1 MRALN
6 YYTVGEDALPIPG
19 LDIGY
24 FEKHTSFGMFESLD
38 ACSGTVEIWGGEE
51 FPEEEI
57 NIDSEGFDEY
67 GEAIA
72 KVMYV
77 GADEF
82 PLTRGV
88 VWCYVHDYYAAVDPD
103 MFPFQSDEQ
112 LAIAIEHGIVKKVN
126 EVITERTGKNVD
138 VEMKFKTKIIT
149 VEYLGKTIDVKFFNY
164 KKDEDG
170 FYFHAY
176 KDHNVDWGM

>member
-24 FEKHTSFGMFESLD
+24 FEKHTSFGIFQSLD
-38 ACSGTVEIWGGEE
+38 ACSGTVTIWGGEE
-51 FPEEEI
+51 FPDEEI
-57 NIDSEGFDEY
+57 NIDSEGFDEF

-77 GADEF
+77 GEDEF

-88 VWCYVHDYYAAVDPD
+88 VWCYVHDYYASVDPD
-103 MFPFQSDEQ
+103 MFPFQCHDQ
-112 LAIAIEHGIVKKVN
+112 LAIAAKHGILKIVN
-126 EVITERTGKNVD
+126 ENIESRPSAAGPEHNFNV
-138 VEMKFKTKIIT
+138 KIIT
-149 VEYLGKTIDVKFFNY
+149 VEYLGRLLDVKFFDY
-164 KKDEDG
+164 KFKG
-170 FYFHAY
+170 GWYFHAY
-176 KDHNVDWGM
+176 KDHNVEGWGF

>member
-38 ACSGTVEIWGGEE
+38 TCSGTVEIWGGED
-51 FPEEEI
+51 FPEDEI

-103 MFPFQSDEQ
+103 MFPFQCDEQ
-112 LAIAIEHGIVKKVN
+112 LAIAIKHGIVKKVN

-138 VEMKFKTKIIT
+138 VELKFKTKIIT
-149 VEYLGKTIDVKFFNY
+149 VEYLGKILDVKFFNY
-164 KKDEDG
+164 KNDADG
-170 FYFHAY
+170 YYFHCY
-176 KDHNVDWGM
+176 KDHNADWGF

>member
-82 PLTRGV
+82 PLLRGV
-88 VWCYVHDYYAAVDPD
+88 VWCYVHDYYAAIDPD
-103 MFPFQSDEQ
+103 MFPFQCDEQ
-112 LAIAIEHGIVKKVN
+112 LAIAIKHGIVKKVN

-149 VEYLGKTIDVKFFNY
+149 VEYLGRLIDLKFFNY
-164 KKDEDG
+164 KNDADG
-170 FYFHAY
+170 YYFHAY
-176 KDHNVDWGM
+176 KDHNADWGM